1 MNTNTMELNMNE
13 MATVNGG
20 DLIDSLS
27 RIGEAMIITHV
38 GKEKERRSKPTVIP
52 GQPGM
57 SPSFIRVDKQ
67 GCCMVS

>member
-13 MATVNGG
+13 MEMVNGG

-38 GKEKERRSKPTVIP
+38 GKEKERRSKPTVV
-52 GQPGM
+52 
-57 SPSFIRVDKQ
+57 SPASNQKHKKINV
-67 GCCMVS
+67 